1 MKHYTLPVTYDKY
14 GMQQFIFYNMK
25 YFSLSIVYQWQRS
38 KLQQRKWNE
47 CKKKKMFRLI
57 SKKNHKGLD
66 KLHWDH
72 RMKAQRQVVKL
83 WQEIE

>member
-14 GMQQFIFYNMK
+14 ATVYFLQHEIFFIK
-25 YFSLSIVYQWQRS
+25 YSLSMTKVLITTKEV
-38 KLQQRKWNE
+38 KWMQE
-47 CKKKKMFRLI
+47 KKMFRLI
-57 SKKNHKGLD
+57 SKKNHIGLD